1 MENKNVTTVDTTDVK
16 TDDEVTTIDVEEYK
30 LDRHKRSSLVKPGSV
45 EKEKRK
51 SSVAFNDEPVEII
64 NTDTADD
71 ENAFEE
77 HLEKKIKDEKRTKEQ
92 IIQKLRLNI

>member
-1 MENKNVTTVDTTDVK
+1 MENNNVTTDVK
-16 TDDEVTTIDVEEYK
+16 TDHEVTTIKVEEYK

-71 ENAFEE
+71 EDASEE
-77 HLEKKIKDEKRTKEQ
+77 QLEKKIKDGKR
-92 IIQKLRLNI
+92 